1 MRQKNQSIQEQAVAC
16 VRNLCVNAE
25 NAERLVEDGA
35 VVPLIQLLRS
45 SSKKIQENA
54 CLALR
59 NITGTGPHEV
69 KVVMEGGLPPLI
81 ALLSSQDRDLQEHS
95 RSLRAQILFLDF
107 RGFHFSAAPSS
118 AISVWTP
125 KTML

>member
-1 MRQKNQSIQEQAVAC
+1 M
-16 VRNLCVNAE
+16 NAE

-69 KVVMEGGLPPLI
+69 KIVMEGGLPPLI
-81 ALLSSQDRDLQEHS
+81 ALLSSQDRDLQEHARFVS
-95 RSLRAQILFLDF
+95 PPPLSPLTFISNARSPHVFT
-107 RGFHFSAAPSS
+107 APSFATS
-118 AISVWTP
+118 ASILKMMP
-125 KTML
+125 